1 MKNTLCEMLQSKL
14 PKQEETGRLTCRILA
29 CSYEKH
35 MLEEMGDPRT
45 VFWIAQLPNVY
56 VTGTTGLVSR
66 RIRYQQDV
74 DTTIIVAVFRYI

>member
-1 MKNTLCEMLQSKL
+1 MLKSKL

-45 VFWIAQLPNVY
+45 VLWIAQLPNVY
-56 VTGTTGLVSR
+56 VTGTTGLVSSW
-66 RIRYQQDV
+66 IRYQQDV
-74 DTTIIVAVFRYI
+74 DTTIVVTVVRYV